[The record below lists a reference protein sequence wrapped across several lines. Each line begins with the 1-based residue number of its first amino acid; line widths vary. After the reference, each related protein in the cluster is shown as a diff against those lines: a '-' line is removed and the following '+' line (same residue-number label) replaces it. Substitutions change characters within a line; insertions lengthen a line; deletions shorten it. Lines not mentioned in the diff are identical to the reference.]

1 MMEQLQSMENRVA
14 ALGPQLAKLK
24 KSDGSK
30 TRSQTFT
37 YRTRDAPMTET
48 QTEWE
53 RTPRT
58 QTIPIGTQMTG
69 ADSTYRH
76 PETDYTAP
84 EESIDPTTRQGS
96 AAGPGKAEQDEF
108 EDVETEV
115 PDHHGRAYTD
125 RTAPSQDGEYAS
137 MYTPKRGEL
146 LSVTGRGDSPGQQ
159 VLEQELYR
167 LRVKNQAR
175 SRAMTHQSWEL
186 HPEGPDG
193 REESQAAESEI
204 PDIEEDVPRTQ
215 SPPLPPLP
223 TDSQTAVNPAAHG
236 AEAQSGN
243 NERQWEYHEAP
254 PTPPWQRIHQ
264 RLLNWAIVWPM
275 GELDNALASTQRGTQ
290 VDEVA
295 LSIWAT
301 QMYKRYVRQQLT
313 EVPPGRVDRLFV
325 PPNMADAIN
334 NAVFHGRHGDACGML
349 RDLWTPF
356 GLEGMPRI
364 IVVLCKHRSD
374 PSHWVAH
381 KSVDTIFC
389 DKKKGSA
396 D

>member
-1 MMEQLQSMENRVA
+1 MDQLQSMENRVA
-14 ALGPQLAKLK
+14 ALGPQLASLK
-24 KSDGSK
+24 RSDGSK
-30 TRSQTFT
+30 TRSHSHT
-37 YRTRDAPMTET
+37 YHTRGAPTTET
-48 QTEWE
+48 ADEWE

-58 QTIPIGTQMTG
+58 QTIPIGTQITG
-69 ADSTYRH
+69 ADSMYR
-76 PETDYTAP
+76 PPPTDYTTREGDSVAP
-84 EESIDPTTRQGS
+84 STLRS
-96 AAGPGKAEQDEF
+96 AARRPATEQDEF
-108 EDVETEV
+108 EDEETQ
-115 PDHHGRAYTD
+115 GRTIPGRTYTE
-125 RTAPSQDGEYAS
+125 RTPPTQDGDYVSSYAR
-137 MYTPKRGEL
+137 PKRGEL
-146 LSVTGRGDSPGQQ
+146 LSESGRGESPGQL
-159 VLEQELYR
+159 VLEQGIYR
-167 LRVKNQAR
+167 LRAKGPAHSGV
-175 SRAMTHQSWEL
+175 MTHEGWEL
-186 HPEGPDG
+186 H
-193 REESQAAESEI
+193 EESTDGHPETHAEETEI
-204 PDIEEDVPRTQ
+204 PDIEEEPTRAE

-223 TDSQTAVNPAAHG
+223 ETAANHAPNTGQNTSA
-236 AEAQSGN
+236 N

-275 GELDNALASTQRGTQ
+275 SELDNALASTKRGNQ

-295 LSIWAT
+295 LSIWCT

-364 IVVLCKHRSD
+364 ILVLCKHRSD

-381 KSVDTIFC
+381 K
-389 DKKKGSA
+389 
-396 D
+396 